1 MRCCGHSQNRLLRNQ
16 REKDQGGKVTGL
28 WRMDG
33 NGVGMEEDWG
43 SVGWGEGSFALEVDM
58 EMQK

>member
-1 MRCCGHSQNRLLRNQ
+1 MRCCGYSQNRLLRNQ

-28 WRMDG
+28 WHMDR

-43 SVGWGEGSFALEVDM
+43 SVGWGEGPLPWR
-58 EMQK
+58 